1 MKKLVAALLL
11 LVAATAGVLYVFPAT
26 MLWSVQ
32 WVGERVAGV
41 SSRQIEVA
49 DLSIHYYEGGPAG
62 AETLLLV
69 HGFGGDKSNW
79 LKFVGHFTGKYHVIA
94 LDLPG
99 FGDSSKPQLSFDVGT
114 QAERLLTFTDALN
127 LPPVNLV
134 GNSMGGHISALY
146 AARYPQRVK
155 SLALFDNAGITAPV
169 DSVLFKRLKSGQSN
183 PLLIQSRNDFKQM
196 LDLVFVNV
204 PPMPER
210 LKNYLADR
218 AIASYP
224 RNSKIFEQLQTR
236 YIALEPELGK
246 IQVPTLLLWGDQD
259 QILDISSMA
268 VMRPL
273 LAKPSTA
280 VINNCGHVP
289 MLECPDETAQQYQ
302 QFLTANG
309 KG

>member
-183 PLLIQSRNDFKQM
+183 PLLIQSRSDFKQM
-196 LDLVFVNV
+196 LNLVFVNV

-210 LKNYLADR
+210 LNNYLADR

-224 RNSKIFEQLQTR
+224 RNNKIFEQLQTR

-268 VMRPL
+268 VMQPL

-302 QFLTANG
+302 QFLTTNS